1 MRYPRRWR
9 SDHRRARR
17 HGGEDIDDKVATLT
31 GTGWESVAAQAYSD
45 AHQQWMTGAREFA
58 EGVREMSAAARKAHT
73 RYSTAAE
80 ADKQM
85 LQRG

>member
-1 MRYPRRWR
+1 
-9 SDHRRARR
+9 
-17 HGGEDIDDKVATLT
+17 
-31 GTGWESVAAQAYSD
+31 
-45 AHQQWMTGAREFA
+45 MTGAREFA